1 MCLQLGYCET
11 PPPTLGL
18 RKMAA
23 NIPTPRHP
31 EPAHQEQR
39 KKCWDCEERRPRE
52 GEGSE
57 EVHGN
62 PGDPGQGEQGV
73 EAGEVES
80 QAWATGA
87 KVPRGRSPRTC
98 SAPRQVRK
106 VERAR
111 AWGSRPGDWD
121 GGEGGGGGEQ
131 AREGSKKREQA
142 RGGKGK
148 ERGRGRQDRGGK
160 KGGRKQAEGGKTGGG
175 G

>member
-1 MCLQLGYCET
+1 M
-11 PPPTLGL
+11 
-18 RKMAA
+18 
-23 NIPTPRHP
+23 
-31 EPAHQEQR
+31 
-39 KKCWDCEERRPRE
+39 
-52 GEGSE
+52 
-57 EVHGN
+57 
-62 PGDPGQGEQGV
+62 